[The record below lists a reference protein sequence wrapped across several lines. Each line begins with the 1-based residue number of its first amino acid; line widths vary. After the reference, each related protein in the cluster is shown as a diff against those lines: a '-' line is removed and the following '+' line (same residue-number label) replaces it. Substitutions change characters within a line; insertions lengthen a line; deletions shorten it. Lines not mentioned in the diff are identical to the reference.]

1 MAIADDSYDRAYGRY
16 LDKAMPDYWQLAD
29 PPDSVHVRWQGK
41 DGEILEVLPRR
52 KFGTGATDWQHLWT
66 LTVLPKR
73 GRYMNGCIRGKGH
86 TAL

>member
-1 MAIADDSYDRAYGRY
+1 
-16 LDKAMPDYWQLAD
+16 
-29 PPDSVHVRWQGK
+29 
-41 DGEILEVLPRR
+41 VLPRR

-86 TAL
+86 TALEAVLTALTIGQDDEE